1 MRWVIGLAVLFT
13 LGFLIERLG
22 VPLWLTLVLEVFAI
36 AAAFTAMMAYDVLVG
51 RKQPPRQD

>member
-1 MRWVIGLAVLFT
+1 MRWVIGLAVLLT
-13 LGFLIERLG
+13 LGFIIERLG

-36 AAAFTAMMAYDVLVG
+36 TAAFTAMMAYDVLVG